1 MLLASLFF
9 SEEDR
14 KSETVLVR
22 IMIPFSFCVIVGV
35 TVIVECFSSLII
47 LQYFEASAPI
57 YSIALLGFRL
67 FIPEMIPCC
76 LNTVMK
82 HYFQGIRVPWFTNL
96 IAFMESF
103 FLVVCSWLLGKIFG
117 LPGFWIGAICGQAA
131 TFGVISLLAW
141 KKYGRISFSAD
152 AYCYLEPEFG
162 VDPSD
167 CMTFSITGQ
176 NKQSPENDAH
186 LVGRVVEISENVVN
200 FCRQKGLDRKLCMMI
215 GLCIEEMGMNIIRY
229 GFSEDDRTHFLDIRA
244 IVREEQCVIHFRDN
258 CVRFD
263 PVKYLELYQDVDPAT
278 HIGIRMIMKTVK
290 DANYV
295 NSFGLNNLT
304 LII

>member
-1 MLLASLFF
+1 MFHAGMFGIGIASGLSYLAALCVCAGFFLKESCPFRFSSGGIRLGTALDILRAGSPVLLTQFFYVMRIYASNLILLGLVGTYAIAAFSAICTLANIPYTVGLGAGNVAMLLASLFF

-35 TVIVECFSSLII
+35 TVILECFSPLII

-67 FIPEMIPCC
+67 FMPEMIPCC

-131 TFGVISLLAW
+131 TFAVISLLVW
-141 KKYGRISFSAD
+141 KKYGMISFSAD
-152 AYCYLEPEFG
+152 AFCYLEPEFG

-167 CMTFSITGQ
+167 CMTFFWSG
-176 NKQSPENDAH
+176 
-186 LVGRVVEISENVVN
+186 
-200 FCRQKGLDRKLCMMI
+200 
-215 GLCIEEMGMNIIRY
+215 
-229 GFSEDDRTHFLDIRA
+229 
-244 IVREEQCVIHFRDN
+244 
-258 CVRFD
+258 
-263 PVKYLELYQDVDPAT
+263 PV
-278 HIGIRMIMKTVK
+278 
-290 DANYV
+290 
-295 NSFGLNNLT
+295 
-304 LII
+304 